1 MELIAIIILAALLP
15 IMSIT
20 AFIIGYNVN
29 AQRKIMQIKKP
40 KKAKPTEDEIMLDRI
55 NKATI

>member
-1 MELIAIIILAALLP
+1 MELIVIIILSALLP
-15 IMSIT
+15 IFTIS

-40 KKAKPTEDEIMLDRI
+40 KKSEPSADEQMLERI

>member
-1 MELIAIIILAALLP
+1 MELIAIIILSALLP
-15 IMSIT
+15 IMTIS

-29 AQRKIMQIKKP
+29 AQRKIMQIKKS
-40 KKAKPTEDEIMLDRI
+40 KKSEPSADEQMLERI

>member
-1 MELIAIIILAALLP
+1 MELIVIIILSALLP
-15 IMSIT
+15 IMTIS

-29 AQRKIMQIKKP
+29 AQRKIMQIKKS
-40 KKAKPTEDEIMLDRI
+40 KKSEPSADEQMLERI